1 MAFPFGGH
9 PTLKRLLEWLTEQGC
24 KSEIVFRINK
34 QGRTYQALQI
44 VNPKGGKAV
53 IVEPDFDEFLAPSM
67 VSYFQRRL
75 CIKTPFAAQPEL
87 TLDNPKEPE

>member
-34 QGRTYQALQI
+34 QGRTYQALQV
-44 VNPKGGKAV
+44 VNPNGSRV
-53 IVEPDFDEFLAPSM
+53 VLIDPDFDEYLAPSM

-75 CIKTPFAAQPEL
+75 SIKTPFAAQPEIGSDGPSE
-87 TLDNPKEPE
+87 TK